1 MNIAFITPEY
11 PIASFQGN
19 IGGIGT
25 FTKNLAEQL
34 VNNNC
39 KVTVFIYSQS
49 KDEIRVKNGVEIH
62 LVQKKMIKGITWYSN
77 RKYFNKYVNKVI
89 LKNNIQII
97 EAPEWTG
104 FTAFMK
110 FHCPLVIRLHGSD
123 TYFCDLEKRKVKFKN
138 KFFEKK
144 ALLGAA
150 NIIGAS
156 NFVSQRTQGLFRL
169 KKEIPTINNAI
180 NTVKFTPNHQN
191 TKPKSLLYFG
201 TIVRKKGVL
210 EIAKMFTQLVEQDNE
225 VTLTLLGKDNID
237 IFTGTSTL
245 RMMNELLSEKAKQKT
260 TYIKAVPY
268 EEVLQYIA
276 QAAIVLLP
284 SFAEAFPMT
293 WLEAMAMEKKLV
305 TSNIGWA
312 NELMIDGETGFMI
325 YPKNTED
332 FVKRVKNLLDD
343 NAELN
348 KIGLYARLHIQKNF
362 NQKESVLKN
371 MYFYKKMIV
380 DEV

>member
-144 ALLGAA
+144 ALLGATK
-150 NIIGAS
+150 IIGVS
-156 NFVSQRTQGLFRL
+156 NFVSQ
-169 KKEIPTINNAI
+169 
-180 NTVKFTPNHQN
+180 
-191 TKPKSLLYFG
+191 SCLLY
-201 TIVRKKGVL
+201 
-210 EIAKMFTQLVEQDNE
+210 
-225 VTLTLLGKDNID
+225 
-237 IFTGTSTL
+237 TS
-245 RMMNELLSEKAKQKT
+245 
-260 TYIKAVPY
+260 
-268 EEVLQYIA
+268 
-276 QAAIVLLP
+276 P
-284 SFAEAFPMT
+284 SPR
-293 WLEAMAMEKKLV
+293 
-305 TSNIGWA
+305 
-312 NELMIDGETGFMI
+312 D
-325 YPKNTED
+325 
-332 FVKRVKNLLDD
+332 
-343 NAELN
+343 
-348 KIGLYARLHIQKNF
+348 
-362 NQKESVLKN
+362 
-371 MYFYKKMIV
+371 
-380 DEV
+380 

>member
-144 ALLGAA
+144 ALLGATK
-150 NIIGAS
+150 IIGVS
-156 NFVSQRTQGLFRL
+156 NFVSQRTQELFRL
-169 KKEIPTINNAI
+169 KKEIPTIYNAI
-180 NTVKFTPNHQN
+180 NTLKFTPNHQN
-191 TKPKSLLYFG
+191 IKPKSLLYFG